1 MRAVLRGLTFCLII
15 CTYLHNAFSADTA
28 GQDSTVIRLT
38 PAIDSINISWPCSM
52 AFESASLDYVSVSSS
67 YIAHHSGTSSVS
79 VERCCGGAETYC
91 EWVLSPLLSEATYSM
106 TLFIFKKND
115 PNAINS
121 NPDTPDI
128 YHLTA
133 STLSA
138 FVSSSPS
145 ISLACDGLALSW
157 FAASPP
163 VTSSPLQLQ
172 QLVAFRSGPGIVR
185 NDILLLDL
193 PATQNAATLL
203 LPLPSMLSATSV
215 QFAVISH
222 FGATP
227 NGILTNRSSL
237 PSLPVNISESESQ
250 LSAIAT
256 AAGMQAFADSN
267 SVSVLFKSAPAFAFV
282 ALYSTSHF
290 LLIGCNRS
298 SSLTEIGNSNDA
310 GCIGCGFQKASS
322 SVTFQ
327 RLPSQTDW
335 VVALC
340 VPSALPPSPCS
351 DTPSVLAT
359 AATVAVRTSNSS
371 QSDAPEITDAKTVAR
386 GVRVCWRHLL
396 TEPPGWIVSVRFSN
410 NSSVMF
416 TKQPADVIIDGCT
429 LARSCLFCSNF
440 DLDVVS
446 LCAVQNNS
454 NAVMTVTQ
462 LPASSQQIVNRPSSG
477 YPVFS
482 LCTPPPPKV
491 NACVMSLSS
500 DVDNGMINISW
511 PQQPVLVNRVF
522 VSVYHLDDDGR
533 VTTIHNTS
541 ATALP
546 LQILLP
552 LPRGLSCCLA
562 ARSATVSN
570 VFSGT
575 GAPICGLQVT
585 LCD

>member
-1 MRAVLRGLTFCLII
+1 MRTVLRGVTFCLII
-15 CTYLHNAFSADTA
+15 CIHLHIAFSADTA
-28 GQDSTVIRLT
+28 GQDSTVITLT
-38 PAIDSINISWPCSM
+38 PAIDAINISWPCSM
-52 AFESASLDYVSVSSS
+52 VFASASLDYVSVSSS
-67 YIAHHSGTSSVS
+67 YIAQHSGTSSVS

-91 EWVLSPLLSEATYSM
+91 EWALSPLLSGATYSM

-115 PNAINS
+115 PNAKNS

-128 YHLTA
+128 YHLA
-133 STLSA
+133 ANTLSA

-145 ISLACDGLALSW
+145 LSFACDGLALSW

-172 QLVAFRSGPGIVR
+172 QIVAFRSGPGIDR

-193 PATQNAATLL
+193 PATQNAAKLL

-237 PSLPVNISESESQ
+237 PSLRVNISQGESQ
-250 LSAIAT
+250 VSAIAA

-267 SVSVLFKSAPAFAFV
+267 SVSVLFKSAPAFSFV
-282 ALYSTSHF
+282 ALYSVSDF

-298 SSLTEIGNSNDA
+298 SSLAKIGNSNDA
-310 GCIGCGFQKASS
+310 GCIGCGFQQASS
-322 SVTFQ
+322 SVTFE
-327 RLPSQTDW
+327 RLPPQTDW

-340 VPSALPPSPCS
+340 VPPTLPPSPCS
-351 DTPSVLAT
+351 DTPSVLTT

-371 QSDAPEITDAKTVAR
+371 QSNAPEIIDAKTVAR
-386 GVRVCWRHLL
+386 GMRVCWRHLL
-396 TEPPGWIVSVRFSN
+396 SQPPGWIVSVRFSN
-410 NSSVMF
+410 NSSVTF
-416 TKQPADVIIDGCT
+416 TKQPAEVIIDGCT

-440 DLDVVS
+440 PLDVVS

-462 LPASSQQIVNRPSSG
+462 LPASSQHIVNRPSSR
-477 YPVFS
+477 YPVFA

-491 NACVMSLSS
+491 TACVMSQSS
-500 DVDNGMINISW
+500 DVDNGIINISW
-511 PQQPVLVNRVF
+511 PQQPVVVKRVF
-522 VSVYHLDDDGR
+522 VSVYNLDDAGR
-533 VTTIHNTS
+533 MTTIHNTS
-541 ATALP
+541 VTASP
-546 LQILLP
+546 LQLLLP
-552 LPRGLSCCLA
+552 LPLGLSCCLVV
-562 ARSATVSN
+562 RSATVSN
-570 VFSGT
+570 VFSGSSV
-575 GAPICGLQVT
+575 PICGLQVT
-585 LCD
+585 LV